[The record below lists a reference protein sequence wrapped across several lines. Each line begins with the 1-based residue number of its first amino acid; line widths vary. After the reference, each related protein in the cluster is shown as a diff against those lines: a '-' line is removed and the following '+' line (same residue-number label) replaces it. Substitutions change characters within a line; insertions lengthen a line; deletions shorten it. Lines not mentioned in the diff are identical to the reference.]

1 MKRLYVRPACRGR
14 HIARHLAD
22 RIIADAR
29 TIDYRRMLLDTMPC
43 LRDAVRLHRKRG
55 FHDIPRYNDSLMDNT
70 IFLGL
75 DL

>member
-43 LRDAVRLHRKRG
+43 LRGAVRLYRKLG